1 LLFLEAHDARGTM
14 VGMDK
19 DTSHN
24 KGLLVL
30 VGVVVLG
37 FIVTAL
43 HTLSLKRDI
52 TTAQN
57 ELTEAVLSLE
67 SFQQTVTTKISK
79 IDQMH
84 ITMADELYKEQ
95 QRIDKLSDNVY
106 DFNRDVRKLTGSVDT
121 LEKLTTTD
129 PELLQKYSKV
139 YFLNEHYTP
148 ADLVEIDEKYDLPN
162 GKTVTIHADVWPFLE
177 NLLERAERN
186 DLNLMVL
193 SGYRSF
199 DEQNT
204 LKQNYL
210 TQYGTGANTFS
221 ADQGYSEHQLGTTVD
236 FTNTTIAEN
245 IDLFETTPEFEWLK
259 RNAHKYG
266 FVMSYPEGNAYYQYE
281 PWHWRFVGTDLARDL
296 HNDEK
301 YFYDLEQREIDS
313 YIPELFD

>member
-1 LLFLEAHDARGTM
+1 M